1 MPKKVTKQN
10 RILKFIKANP
20 GLSAVQVAKEFGVTR
35 NYIYVVRSNAKKNRV
50 SDPSDTLSNK
60 MESLSVATTD
70 KPLSDMV
77 NHPAHYKAGGVETI
91 DFIEAKGLG
100 YHLGNAVKYISRA
113 GLKGTTNGLEDLRKA
128 QWYLARA
135 IEKNEFPNPTR

>member
-20 GLSAVQVAKEFGVTR
+20 DVPVAQVAKEFGVTR
-35 NYIYVVRSNAKKNRV
+35 NYIYVMRSKAKNRV
-50 SDPSDTLSNK
+50 SAPSDTLSNK
-60 MESLSVATTD
+60 MKSLSVATTD

-128 QWYLARA
+128 QWYLTRA